1 MRSPFLAALALSVL
15 GSAGTASAQ
24 SPSGPEHAAI
34 RAACTASLTALANA
48 IVHEG
53 NTRAYAAQEV
63 DRLVQALPARGPE
76 RDQMLSAASEQIR
89 AGGLGARRRAEL
101 EAAACVAI
109 AATAFDA
116 GMTEATELR
125 TYWDARRKTLIPPA
139 EAGLHVNSCLSA
151 DYGKSVRG
159 EPFLLRNR
167 CDYPV
172 TTAYCLLQARPGS
185 PSDEVAC
192 EKDRYAIYEIR
203 SHHAALIV
211 LADGAG
217 NRWFACRAPFR
228 PRVWW
233 QASDTTA
240 KGICEK

>member
-1 MRSPFLAALALSVL
+1 MRLTISAALALCV
-15 GSAGTASAQ
+15 AGTTATASAQ
-24 SPSGPEHAAI
+24 SPAGPEHAAI

-53 NTRAYAAQEV
+53 RTRADATQEV
-63 DRLVQALPARGPE
+63 DLLLQSLPPRGPE
-76 RDQMLSAASEQIR
+76 RDQVLSGVSEQIR

-101 EAAACVAI
+101 EATACVAI

-116 GMTEATELR
+116 GMTEAPELR
-125 TYWDARRKTLIPPA
+125 TYWGARRKTLIPPA
-139 EAGLHVNSCLSA
+139 ETAPHVNTCLSS

-167 CDYPV
+167 CDHPV
-172 TTAYCLLQARPGS
+172 TAAYCLIQARPGS

-192 EKDRYAIYEIR
+192 EKDRYEIHDIKP
-203 SHHAALIV
+203 HHAAMIV

-217 NRWFACRAPFR
+217 NRWYACQAPFR

-233 QASDTTA
+233 QASEATA

>member
-1 MRSPFLAALALSVL
+1 MRAFLAAPALCIAV
-15 GSAGTASAQ
+15 TAATSSAQ
-24 SPSGPEHAAI
+24 SPAGPEHAAI
-34 RAACTASLTALANA
+34 RTACTASLNALANA

-53 NTRAYAAQEV
+53 RTRGDATQEV
-63 DRLVQALPARGPE
+63 DRLVQTLPARGPE
-76 RDQMLSAASEQIR
+76 RDQLLSTVSEQIR
-89 AGGLGARRRAEL
+89 AGGLSTRRRAEI
-101 EAAACVAI
+101 EATACVAI
-109 AATAFDA
+109 AAIAFDA
-116 GMTEATELR
+116 GMTEAPELR
-125 TYWDARRKTLIPPA
+125 TYWDARRKALIPPA
-139 EAGLHVNSCLSA
+139 ETGPHVNTCLSA

-167 CDYPV
+167 CDHPV
-172 TTAYCLLQARPGS
+172 TAAYCLIQARSGS

-192 EKDRYAIYEIR
+192 EKDRYAIHDIKA
-203 SHHAALIV
+203 HHAAMIV

-233 QASDTTA
+233 QASETTA